1 VVTDVEAG
9 IEEFRELG
17 RGVYLLNDQ
26 RPDHEGDGRTVTI
39 TVEKV
44 VDRYPLQ
51 L

>member
-26 RPDHEGDGRTVTI
+26 YPDHEGGEGTVTV
-39 TVEKV
+39 TAEKV
-44 VDRYPLQ
+44 MDRYPLQ